1 MIRYE
6 LKKVVNAKS
15 LLCLQAIN
23 ILFLAIFQVQ
33 LKGVR
38 QAKSTAKQQS
48 IYRKIGGRITDT
60 KAQQIEELKQKM
72 DDILGKEGEIE
83 QKYIKG
89 KIDVDEYMEYRDS
102 YHYMQNRSEEIN
114 LIYEK
119 YQTNRKHGWWMIF
132 DRYYEK
138 LFQPVGK
145 QWGLFLS
152 VFLSML
158 LLVCCETKEIAGVI
172 QVTQKG
178 RRGIM
183 REKLQTILAT
193 SVFLNALYTLEE
205 YAVVYGFYP
214 FEYLEAPVQSISCLS
229 NIKLSVTIGQW
240 YFITFLL
247 RMITAGLFG
256 MAGCFVLLQWKNKTQ
271 K

>member
-15 LLCLQAIN
+15 LLCLLAIN

-132 DRYYEK
+132 DRY
-138 LFQPVGK
+138 
-145 QWGLFLS
+145 
-152 VFLSML
+152 
-158 LLVCCETKEIAGVI
+158 
-172 QVTQKG
+172 
-178 RRGIM
+178 
-183 REKLQTILAT
+183 
-193 SVFLNALYTLEE
+193 
-205 YAVVYGFYP
+205 
-214 FEYLEAPVQSISCLS
+214 
-229 NIKLSVTIGQW
+229 
-240 YFITFLL
+240 
-247 RMITAGLFG
+247 
-256 MAGCFVLLQWKNKTQ
+256 
-271 K
+271 

>member
-15 LLCLQAIN
+15 LLCLVAIN
-23 ILFLAIFQVQ
+23 LLFMAVFQVQ

-48 IYRKIGGRITDT
+48 IYRKIGGKLTDT

-138 LFQPVGK
+138 LFQPAGK

-158 LLVCCETKEIAGVI
+158 LLVCCETKEITRVV

-183 REKLQTILAT
+183 REKLQTILAI
-193 SVFLNALYTLEE
+193 SVFLSILYTLEE
-205 YAVVYGFYP
+205 CVVVYGFYP
-214 FEYLEAPVQSISCLS
+214 FEYLEAPVQSISCLA
-229 NIKLSVTIGQW
+229 NIKLPVTIGQW

-247 RMITAGLFG
+247 RMIAAGWFG
-256 MAGCFVLLQWKNKTQ
+256 IAGCFILLQWRNKTP